1 MLADYIPHHE
11 PFQYYNSTS
20 NPHHLPP
27 ISISMI
33 GKTNQANHEY
43 DLTDFWNA
51 AESGNL
57 PSVSFLKA
65 AAYQDGH
72 AGYSD
77 PLDEEHFLVDTINRL
92 QKLQNGIV
100 LQAL

>member
-1 MLADYIPHHE
+1 MPQIKKQFKNISSININGTMPTDYIPHHE
-11 PFQYYNSTS
+11 PFQYYNTTL

-27 ISISMI
+27 TSISMI
-33 GKTNQANHEY
+33 GKTDQANHQY
-43 DLTDFWNA
+43 DLNDFWNA

-72 AGYSD
+72 AG
-77 PLDEEHFLVDTINRL
+77 
-92 QKLQNGIV
+92 
-100 LQAL
+100 